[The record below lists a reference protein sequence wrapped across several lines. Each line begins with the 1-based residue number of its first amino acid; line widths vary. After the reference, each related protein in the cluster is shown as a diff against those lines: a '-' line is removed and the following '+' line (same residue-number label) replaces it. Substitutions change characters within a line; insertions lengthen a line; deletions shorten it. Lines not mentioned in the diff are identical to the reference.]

1 MQDSNA
7 FRIHVGWA
15 DLDPIAV
22 GIIVILTVLICLST
36 KESSRTNLV
45 LVITKLL
52 GVVFVIIA
60 GDSATSLCKI
70 IPTSKFVCKSA
81 AAEIRVCNDADVIEI
96 ELTMYQTWRLM

>member
-1 MQDSNA
+1 VTGAGLWLQESDA

-22 GIIVILTVLICLST
+22 GIIVILTTLICLST

-52 GVVFVIIA
+52 GVLFVIVA
-60 GDSATSLCKI
+60 GASVTRG
-70 IPTSKFVCKSA
+70 IPFVPSHFGGLNYSPCTGFD
-81 AAEIRVCNDADVIEI
+81 IF
-96 ELTMYQTWRLM
+96 